1 MANLKSQNIAPAL
14 PDKALRQF
22 LQYMRT
28 DLGSLNDEIT
38 RTVLRK
44 VTVTSGQE
52 VRLAVSG
59 ETLDGVIPILNSVS
73 FDTYTA
79 VLNQDG
85 SVAAKTTF
93 AGTTQDVTF
102 LLILRG

>member
-1 MANLKSQNIAPAL
+1 MPNLRSPNLAPAL

-22 LQYMRT
+22 LQFMRT
-28 DLGSLNDEIT
+28 DLGSLNNEIT

-52 VRLAVSG
+52 VRLAVSD
-59 ETLDGVIPILNSVS
+59 ETVEGVIPILNSVS

-85 SVAAKTTF
+85 SVVAKMTF
-93 AGTTQDVTF
+93 AGSTQEVTF